1 MLQFHPPLNE
11 TALENTLMPY
21 LSISFRHSIAL
32 SQFSFVV
39 TVAST
44 QRILAHTRWLS
55 VKLQGHY
62 DDVARAHKGSESIKA
77 VLNRN
82 FAMTHNY
89 P

>member
-1 MLQFHPPLNE
+1 ML
-11 TALENTLMPY
+11 Y
-21 LSISFRHSIAL
+21 LPISFRHPIAL

-62 DDVARAHKGSESIKA
+62 DDVARAHKGIEPIR
-77 VLNRN
+77 LL
-82 FAMTHNY
+82 
-89 P
+89 